1 MCGRYAVTLPPEA
14 MRDLFKT
21 GNTIDFPP
29 RHNIAPTQPI
39 VAIMEEQG
47 QRIAKLVRWGFV
59 PAWVKDPRE
68 FPLLINARAE
78 SMAEKPAFRDAL
90 KHQRC
95 IIPASGYY
103 EWRTAPDKTR
113 QPYYVTLADGTP
125 MALAGLFS
133 IWVGPDGEEVDTAAT
148 ITVAANPD
156 LSAIHNRMPAILPPE
171 AIDDW
176 LNVREVSAR
185 EAFHLARPLPNG
197 VVRFHPVSTRV
208 NSAKMDDPSLL
219 EAVTLE
225 PIGRPAAEGAP
236 IKTATRA
243 KRAAAGNGQL
253 DLF

>member
-21 GNTIDFPP
+21 ANAIDFPP

-47 QRIAKLVRWGFV
+47 MRVAKLVRWGFV
-59 PAWVKDPRE
+59 PGWVKDPRE

-90 KHQRC
+90 KHMRC
-95 IIPASGYY
+95 VIPASGYY
-103 EWRTAPDKTR
+103 EWRTGPDKTK
-113 QPYYVTLADGTP
+113 QPYYITMAEGEP
-125 MALAGLFS
+125 MALAGLYS

-156 LSAIHNRMPAILPPE
+156 LAVIHDRMPAILTPE
-171 AIDDW
+171 TIDDW
-176 LNVREVSAR
+176 LNVREVNAR
-185 EAFHLARPLPNG
+185 AAYPLARPLPLG
-197 VVRFHPVSTRV
+197 MVKFYPVSTRV
-208 NSAKMDDPSLL
+208 NSAKMDDAGLL
-219 EAVTLE
+219 EAVTVE
-225 PIGRPAAEGAP
+225 RPAP
-236 IKTATRA
+236 QA
-243 KRAAAGNGQL
+243 KPKKVQTGSGQL